1 MRPVDALSRHAS
13 SWGWLVT
20 VSAFALLTAGLV
32 MAVWWAATDE
42 ERTSTYQV
50 RGSVTAITLDIGE
63 ADLQIVGGGGQA
75 ALQVSHTDRYSFN
88 HPAESERVVRDGELR
103 LRSRCPAALIGSCS
117 SAYRLR
123 VPDNVPVRVRTTSG
137 DVSSSGYRGSATV
150 DTTSGS
156 VDFDGWCGFNL
167 QVRADVG
174 DVRAVASCTPQR
186 AAAALAR
193 RLGAGAR
200 AARPLPRRRRER
212 RGQAQRARRDH
223 RRRRPVPGPGALH
236 HRRRPR
242 RERAVNDGDTIDFG
256 RRLRR
261 AVEALEYLVLSLPL
275 GVVCAAAAVLL
286 VLGAALSAIWIGLP
300 VVLFTVA
307 GCARLA
313 ELERRQANRLLDA
326 HIPPL
331 TPPAHHEGTLW
342 RRAIATLSDRD
353 NWRMLVLVAIKLPV
367 ALLGLAAGLFP
378 IAVTAWLLIFGVRGI
393 GHLGDRF
400 YVGPWTLGPLTGL
413 LLCALALAAG
423 ILAIAALDGLRTL
436 LASLSRALLSPGERP
451 EGPVRELLAE
461 SLGDRT
467 LSVAYWL
474 PERQMFV
481 DESGHMVRMP
491 EPGSGRAWTAVERDG
506 RRVAAIVHDA
516 ELATG
521 PELVNAAAAGAA
533 LAIDNERL
541 KADLRARVEE
551 LRVSRVRIV
560 EAGDHARRRIE
571 RDLHD
576 GAQQQLVSLSLDLR
590 LLKAKLN
597 GNEAAAATIDELSEK
612 LANALAELRELAR
625 GIHPVILT
633 ERGLVPAVAALAQR
647 APVPVEADISIH
659 ERLTPAIEAAAYF
672 VVAEALTNVAKYAQA
687 DNVLVDLRRD
697 DRHVIV
703 VVEDDGVGGADLENG
718 TGLRGLVDRLSA
730 LDGTLELETPV
741 GGGTRLRALIPCSA
755 ADVIRSDDDKMA
767 AR

>member
-1 MRPVDALSRHAS
+1 VDA
-13 SWGWLVT
+13 
-20 VSAFALLTAGLV
+20 
-32 MAVWWAATDE
+32 
-42 ERTSTYQV
+42 
-50 RGSVTAITLDIGE
+50 
-63 ADLQIVGGGGQA
+63 
-75 ALQVSHTDRYSFN
+75 
-88 HPAESERVVRDGELR
+88 
-103 LRSRCPAALIGSCS
+103 
-117 SAYRLR
+117 
-123 VPDNVPVRVRTTSG
+123 
-137 DVSSSGYRGSATV
+137 
-150 DTTSGS
+150 
-156 VDFDGWCGFNL
+156 
-167 QVRADVG
+167 RA
-174 DVRAVASCTPQR
+174 
-186 AAAALAR
+186 
-193 RLGAGAR
+193 
-200 AARPLPRRRRER
+200 
-212 RGQAQRARRDH
+212 
-223 RRRRPVPGPGALH
+223 
-236 HRRRPR
+236 
-242 RERAVNDGDTIDFG
+242 
-256 RRLRR
+256 
-261 AVEALEYLVLSLPL
+261 
-275 GVVCAAAAVLL
+275 
-286 VLGAALSAIWIGLP
+286 
-300 VVLFTVA
+300 
-307 GCARLA
+307 
-313 ELERRQANRLLDA
+313 
-326 HIPPL
+326 
-331 TPPAHHEGTLW
+331 
-342 RRAIATLSDRD
+342 
-353 NWRMLVLVAIKLPV
+353 
-367 ALLGLAAGLFP
+367 
-378 IAVTAWLLIFGVRGI
+378 
-393 GHLGDRF
+393 
-400 YVGPWTLGPLTGL
+400 
-413 LLCALALAAG
+413 ALAAG

-436 LASLSRALLSPGERP
+436 LASLSRALLSSGERA

-474 PERQMFV
+474 PERQIFV
-481 DESGHMVRMP
+481 DELGHKVHMP

-560 EAGDHARRRIE
+560 EAADHARRRIE

-597 GNEAAAATIDELSEK
+597 GNEAAAETVDAISEK
-612 LANALAELRELAR
+612 LATALAELRELAR

-730 LDGTLELETPV
+730 LDGILELETPV

-755 ADVIRSDDDKMA
+755 ADVIRSDDKLA

>member
-1 MRPVDALSRHAS
+1 
-13 SWGWLVT
+13 VT
-20 VSAFALLTAGLV
+20 S
-32 MAVWWAATDE
+32 
-42 ERTSTYQV
+42 
-50 RGSVTAITLDIGE
+50 
-63 ADLQIVGGGGQA
+63 
-75 ALQVSHTDRYSFN
+75 
-88 HPAESERVVRDGELR
+88 
-103 LRSRCPAALIGSCS
+103 
-117 SAYRLR
+117 
-123 VPDNVPVRVRTTSG
+123 SG
-137 DVSSSGYRGSATV
+137 DA
-150 DTTSGS
+150 
-156 VDFDGWCGFNL
+156 
-167 QVRADVG
+167 
-174 DVRAVASCTPQR
+174 
-186 AAAALAR
+186 
-193 RLGAGAR
+193 
-200 AARPLPRRRRER
+200 
-212 RGQAQRARRDH
+212 
-223 RRRRPVPGPGALH
+223 
-236 HRRRPR
+236 
-242 RERAVNDGDTIDFG
+242 IDFR

-275 GVVCAAAAVLL
+275 GIVSAAAAALL
-286 VLGAALSAIWIGLP
+286 LLGAALGAAWIGLP
-300 VVLFTVA
+300 LVLAAVGA
-307 GCARLA
+307 CARLA
-313 ELERRQANRLLDA
+313 EIERRQANRMLDA

-331 TPPAHHEGTLW
+331 ARPKHHTGTLW
-342 RRAIATLSDRD
+342 RRAIAALSDRQ
-353 NWRMLVLVAIKLPV
+353 NWRVLALVATKLPV
-367 ALLGLAAGLFP
+367 AVLGLVAGLLP
-378 IAVTAWLLIFGVRGI
+378 VAVTAWLLVFGMRGI
-393 GHLGDRF
+393 GSLGDRF

-423 ILAIAALDGLRTL
+423 ILAIAALEGLRSLLAALSRTL
-436 LASLSRALLSPGERP
+436 LSTAEPPA
-451 EGPVRELLAE
+451 GPVREMLAE

-474 PERQMFV
+474 PERGIFV
-481 DESGHMVRMP
+481 DELGHMVELP
-491 EPGSGRAWTAVERDG
+491 DPGSGRAWTAVERDG
-506 RRVAAIVHDA
+506 RRVAAIIHDA
-516 ELATG
+516 ELDTG

-560 EAGDHARRRIE
+560 EAADHARRRIE

-597 GNEAAAATIDELSEK
+597 GNEAAAAQVDALSEK
-612 LANALAELRELAR
+612 LATALAELRELAR

-687 DNVLVDLRRD
+687 ENVLVDLRRD
-697 DRHVIV
+697 ESHVVV
-703 VVEDDGVGGADLENG
+703 VVEDDGVGGANLEHG

-730 LDGTLELETPV
+730 LDGKLELETPE

-755 ADVIRSDDDKMA
+755 ADLISESTDDDEMA